1 MTKLYEA
8 NNHTDKK
15 GHGRNRGYMKPTKK
29 QIANIITSCRLLG
42 SIGLLFCPV
51 YSACFYGL
59 YLFCGLTDMVDGKVA
74 RHFHM
79 TSTLGQILDPIADK
93 LTQFTLTLCLSIR
106 YPVLRFVLILFVIK
120 EGFQCIA
127 GIANL
132 RRGKILPG
140 ALMAGKVCTTILFVS
155 LIVLVLLPDLK
166 PGIVNAIAAIDTA
179 FLFIS
184 FINYIFAYYGK
195 NSKIQDF

>member
-1 MTKLYEA
+1 M
-8 NNHTDKK
+8 
-15 GHGRNRGYMKPTKK
+15 
-29 QIANIITSCRLLG
+29 
-42 SIGLLFCPV
+42 
-51 YSACFYGL
+51 
-59 YLFCGLTDMVDGKVA
+59 
-74 RHFHM
+74 
-79 TSTLGQILDPIADK
+79 
-93 LTQFTLTLCLSIR
+93 
-106 YPVLRFVLILFVIK
+106 LILFVIK